1 MPSSHWHFLCW
12 ARFTILAQEA
22 AAKAAGLVAYARGAG
37 PAQGK
42 LPASPPLEADD
53 LLRVWVAITTETENN
68 SDIASERPPEC
79 GIHRHSRGRA
89 WATRATGAGDPAART
104 LIDISGRQAK

>member
-53 LLRVWVAITTETENN
+53 LLRVWVAITTETGNN
-68 SDIASERPPEC
+68 SD
-79 GIHRHSRGRA
+79 
-89 WATRATGAGDPAART
+89 TRQRMATGSAEFAPVARAGREAGT
-104 LIDISGRQAK
+104 LTPRLGGP